1 MKVFLM
7 RIGLV
12 VTLGMFLAGLTEIVI
27 GAKGHA
33 QTRVALKAGESVE
46 LMTVYWVSNCRSVM
60 VGIPE
65 VEVLEGPAQ
74 VSLNIKEE
82 MVLPRR
88 QGCANRVP
96 GGVLVATAK
105 DVKEP
110 IEAKLTYRLKYKT
123 KDGDRPRGYV
133 YLLSLFP

>member
-1 MKVFLM
+1 M
-7 RIGLV
+7 RIWS
-12 VTLGMFLAGLTEIVI
+12 TAFLATLALSAANVM
-27 GAKGHA
+27 AAHA
-33 QTRVALKAGESVE
+33 QDKPNRVALKAGESVE

-65 VEVLEGPAQ
+65 IEILEGPQQ
-74 VSLNIKEE
+74 VSLTIKES

-96 GGVLVATAK
+96 GGILVATAK

-110 IEAKLTYRLKYKT
+110 IEGKLTYRLKYKT
-123 KDGDRPRGYV
+123 KDGDRPRAYV